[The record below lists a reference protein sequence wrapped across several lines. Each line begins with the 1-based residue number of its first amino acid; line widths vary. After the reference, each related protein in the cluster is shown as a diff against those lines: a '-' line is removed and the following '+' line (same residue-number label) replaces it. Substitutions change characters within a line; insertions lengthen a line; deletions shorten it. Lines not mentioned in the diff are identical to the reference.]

1 MVIKT
6 VIILEQKLKHRDY
19 KKLIVSLSGAEELL
33 ERRINAND
41 KKSTFAFVEKILQSM
56 SKLFG
61 NVEFSRKELAL
72 AIYRITDDAPLGK
85 IHFIVDESIITT
97 PMLDNKNLFDHRTN
111 FNIKVVGDYLPYT
124 DEPL

>member
-6 VIILEQKLKHRDY
+6 VIILERKLKHGDY

-56 SKLFG
+56 S
-61 NVEFSRKELAL
+61 
-72 AIYRITDDAPLGK
+72 
-85 IHFIVDESIITT
+85 
-97 PMLDNKNLFDHRTN
+97 NL
-111 FNIKVVGDYLPYT
+111 
-124 DEPL
+124 